1 MRGEEFAAAEA
12 KKGTKELPPHARRR
26 VTTCA
31 GDGEVIGI
39 TSACAE
45 KSMRILTFVP
55 KRWNY
60 LRMRGEETSARYW
73 LGISWE
79 LPPHARRRGGLGV
92 VEHPAFGI
100 TSACAEKRFD

>member
-26 VTTCA
+26 GSGTGTCP
-31 GDGEVIGI
+31 
-39 TSACAE
+39 TPS
-45 KSMRILTFVP
+45 
-55 KRWNY
+55 WNY

-100 TSACAEKRFD
+100 TSACAEKSCVSIT